1 MLTFIKYQA
10 LTLFWAVVILV
21 LCNMPIETVSKG
33 FVFFDGFDKIVH
45 LGLFFVLTVLIFN
58 GLIRQLTN
66 YLFKFSTI
74 ITIGF
79 VTSLFGGLIEVIQ
92 WQFFSYRSG
101 DWWDLFADTIGIA
114 MAIFSFLLMSNK
126 NIFFTCSKLN
136 YENT

>member
-1 MLTFIKYQA
+1 MLKAIKFQA
-10 LTLFWAVVILV
+10 FTLCWAVIILV
-21 LCNMPIETVSKG
+21 LCNMPTQGISSN
-33 FVFFDGFDKIVH
+33 FVYFEGFDKIVH

-58 GLIRQLTN
+58 GLIRQSTN
-66 YLFKFSTI
+66 YQFKFSTI

-92 WQFFSYRSG
+92 WQYFTYRSG

-114 MAIFSFLLMSNK
+114 MAIFAFLLMGNK
-126 NIFFTCSKLN
+126 NNFFTRSNLN